1 MSQAEQIKKLII
13 ASLFATFAGGLILL
27 SDYLIKSYFPNRP
40 ILDDVA
46 FRLLPHLPW
55 LAKWADGVVVFGI
68 MLVVL
73 LSRFKLNR
81 VTNVLFAFAV
91 MGSIRA
97 VLNLV
102 TPIGDPTG
110 DVEIYGFLERYPLV
124 GMFPSGHTAS
134 LVLSRFLAEGWGLN
148 RKWITLF
155 EILIVAEIFA
165 LLTTHGHYTI
175 DIVGGVVLGIFA
187 AKKALKFA

>member
-1 MSQAEQIKKLII
+1 MPQANVLKKLVL
-13 ASLFATFAGGLILL
+13 SSVFALCAGGLILL
-27 SDYLIKSYFPNRP
+27 SDYLIKTYFPYRP

-55 LAKWADGVVVFGI
+55 LSKWADGI
-68 MLVVL
+68 VVL
-73 LSRFKLNR
+73 GLVSLVFLSKFKLER
-81 VTNVLFAFAV
+81 VSNILFAFAI

-97 VLNLV
+97 LLNLV

-134 LVLSRFLAEGWGLN
+134 LVLARYLAKSWFPNSAWLH
-148 RKWITLF
+148 F
-155 EILIVAEIFA
+155 FSVLIVAEIFA

-187 AKKALKFA
+187 AKQALKYS